1 MLKAGLVL
9 LALFAAAYFLEKREM
24 DRRALPGAWL
34 VAIAL
39 AGGVTLVVGSVQGL
53 AEAWRTRAAPETDP
67 AHWQDGQ
74 RVRVGGVLRA
84 ARQKLHAPFSGREA
98 IFLWYNATAQHWD
111 EHNRQSRPSFRGID
125 VAPCFL
131 ETAGG
136 RVALAGIPNL
146 RLLSEEQYSGP
157 EHLDRAANHLARTD
171 WSPAPDT
178 WSAAL
183 EEGEALVSGSPGS
196 LPSNLINRLGR
207 EVLGLEAGP
216 ASDPEIRQR
225 LAERNWLLRERILG
239 PGAEVTVVGTYRA
252 NPPRVDVSYGPTSA
266 QHAITPGAAAA
277 TASRDFSQTVIFI
290 LVLALLTAAGHWVVF
305 SSGGAVYRGLL
316 DRVVSR

>member
-9 LALFAAAYFLEKREM
+9 LAVFAAAYFLEKREM

-34 VAIAL
+34 VAIVL
-39 AGGVTLVVGSVQGL
+39 AGGVTLVAGSVQGL
-53 AEAWRTRAAPETDP
+53 AEAWRTKAAPETDP
-67 AHWQDGQ
+67 AQWQDGQ

-84 ARQKLHAPFSGREA
+84 ARQTLQAPFSGREA
-98 IFLWYNATAQHWD
+98 IFLWYNATAPHWD
-111 EHNRQSRPSFRGID
+111 EHNRQFRPSFRGID
-125 VAPCFL
+125 VAPCYL

-136 RVALAGIPNL
+136 RVALAGVPKF
-146 RLLSEEQYSGP
+146 RLLPEEQFWGP
-157 EHLDRAANHLARTD
+157 EHLDRAANHLSRTD
-171 WSPAPDT
+171 WSSDPDT

-207 EVLGLEAGP
+207 EVLGMEAGQ
-216 ASDPEIRQR
+216 AGAAEIRPR

-239 PGAEVTVVGTYRA
+239 PGEEVTVVGTFRA
-252 NPPRVDVSYGPTSA
+252 NPPRVDINYGPGSA

-277 TASRDFSQTVIFI
+277 TASRDLSQTVIFI
-290 LVLALLTAAGHWVVF
+290 LVLALLTAAAHWVVF

>member
-1 MLKAGLVL
+1 
-9 LALFAAAYFLEKREM
+9 
-24 DRRALPGAWL
+24 
-34 VAIAL
+34 
-39 AGGVTLVVGSVQGL
+39 
-53 AEAWRTRAAPETDP
+53 
-67 AHWQDGQ
+67 
-74 RVRVGGVLRA
+74 
-84 ARQKLHAPFSGREA
+84 
-98 IFLWYNATAQHWD
+98 
-111 EHNRQSRPSFRGID
+111 
-125 VAPCFL
+125 
-131 ETAGG
+131 
-136 RVALAGIPNL
+136 
-146 RLLSEEQYSGP
+146 LLSEEQYSGP

-183 EEGEALVSGSPGS
+183 EEGEAIVSGSPGS
-196 LPSNLINRLGR
+196 LPSHLINRLGR
-207 EVLGLEAGP
+207 DVLGMEA
-216 ASDPEIRQR
+216 ASSSAPEFRQR

-239 PGAEVTVVGTYRA
+239 PGAEVTVVGTFRA

-290 LVLALLTAAGHWVVF
+290 LVLALLTAAAHWVVF